1 MTAEVYTWENTLPE
15 ISWKVRN
22 TYELGYIVLVSLSLK
37 CQILKLDGKMKTL
50 TPGGDTV
57 GTPLGKIR
65 RDSSKTFCW
74 H

>member
-1 MTAEVYTWENTLPE
+1 MTAEVNTWENTLPE

-37 CQILKLDGKMKTL
+37 GQILKLDGKTKTL
-50 TPGGDTV
+50 TPGDTV

>member
-1 MTAEVYTWENTLPE
+1 MTAEVNTWENTLPE

-37 CQILKLDGKMKTL
+37 CQILKLDGKTKTL
-50 TPGGDTV
+50 GDTV

>member
-1 MTAEVYTWENTLPE
+1 MTAEVNTWENVLPE

-22 TYELGYIVLVSLSLK
+22 TYELGYIVLVCLSLK
-37 CQILKLDGKMKTL
+37 CQILKLDGKTKML

-74 H
+74 Y